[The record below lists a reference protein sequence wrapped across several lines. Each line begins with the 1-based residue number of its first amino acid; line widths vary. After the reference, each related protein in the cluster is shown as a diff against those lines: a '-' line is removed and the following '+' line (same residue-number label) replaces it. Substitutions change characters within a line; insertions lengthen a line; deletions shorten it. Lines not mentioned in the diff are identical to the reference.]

1 MSFKIAK
8 NQVKEQAPVQLTGI
22 RQMNYAQ
29 VKCSKSIGVV

>member
-8 NQVKEQAPVQLTGI
+8 NQVKEQALGQLTGI

-29 VKCSKSIGVV
+29 IKCFKNIGVV

>member
-8 NQVKEQAPVQLTGI
+8 NQVREQALGQLTDI

-29 VKCSKSIGVV
+29 VKYSKNIGVV